1 MKPSAMID
9 FPSLI
14 IRCLLILLYLPLPLH
29 ASGEREPATSD
40 IEAALTQLASLYTDR
55 YATEFAGARQI
66 CTVPVSEKDN
76 YHEETYEM
84 TLALFTLEGSGGGN
98 NHTQYLA
105 VLHGTRLMG
114 SKPIGGKGWRWVS
127 FGSCDSIR
135 PIQNPDTNS
144 LRFPL
149 QAIANTV
156 DDPPNFPSRKGIV
169 MVEVSST
176 RGVTVFPMVAG
187 LKSVQTD

>member
-29 ASGEREPATSD
+29 AGGEREPVTSD

-55 YATEFAGARQI
+55 YATEFAAARQI
-66 CTVPVSEKDN
+66 CTVPVSEKDI

-84 TLALFTLEGSGGGN
+84 TLALFTLEGFGGGN

-105 VLHGTRLMG
+105 VFRDNSLMG
-114 SKPIGGKGWRWVS
+114 SMPIGGKGWRWVTLGKCS
-127 FGSCDSIR
+127 DLR
-135 PIQNPDTNS
+135 LTLHPDEGALRFS
-144 LRFPL
+144 LR
-149 QAIANTV
+149 AIANTIK
-156 DDPPNFPSRKGIV
+156 DPPNFPSRKGSLPV
-169 MVEVSST
+169 KVSNT
-176 RGVTVFPMVAG
+176 RGVNVAP
-187 LKSVQTD
+187 LVDDQP